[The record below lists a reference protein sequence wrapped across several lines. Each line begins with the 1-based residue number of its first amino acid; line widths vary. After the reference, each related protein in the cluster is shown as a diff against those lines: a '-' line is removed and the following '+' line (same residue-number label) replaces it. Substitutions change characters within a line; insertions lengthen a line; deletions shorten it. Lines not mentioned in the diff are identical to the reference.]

1 MRRIKHLQKKSSE
14 LFYCLFWDQNQ
25 NPRPKNGFKNQI
37 QNPGFG
43 FGFWIRKS
51 YPCLLG
57 INGVLQS

>member
-43 FGFWIRKS
+43 FEN
-51 YPCLLG
+51 PTHVC
-57 INGVLQS
+57 